1 MVISKRVITRELL
14 PKAAKLKVFRL
25 VISERGWDVEASGDR
40 SAKCPTCATK
50 SRSRHSRYGRKL
62 QDLPVQGSPV
72 RLHLQVG
79 RWRCGNDGCPRK
91 IFTERAPELA
101 LPWAR
106 RTNRLREVVRLIGHG
121 MGGRP
126 GERLL
131 SRLGMPVSD
140 DTIMRAIKRV
150 DVGTGA
156 VPLRVVG
163 VDDWA
168 WKKGQTCGTILV
180 DLERR
185 GVVDILPDRSAESLS
200 AWLAQHPE
208 IEFLSRDRQGLYAEG
223 ARHGAPQA
231 QQVAD
236 RFHLSLN
243 LSTAVEQELARH
255 RSFLSLPRPISTST
269 ASLEGGA
276 SASEVVRNR
285 QRIVDERHVA
295 KQALFETVH
304 ALHASGKT
312 VSGIVRETGISRQ
325 RVSAWV
331 GLVELPERNRMAPN
345 PRTPAFYEEHLAQR
359 WAEGFQHG
367 RKLLKEIQALG
378 YTGCFS
384 YLARFLAGWRQKT
397 SSTPLTSAT
406 TMPTA
411 KVAPPAESNSSLLI
425 RRQISPL
432 VATALLGKLRSQMT
446 AEQGNTVDA
455 LKKACPGYAVMRS
468 LVLSFRTILRTG
480 KIKTLHAWMKKA
492 DASGLYRMQRFV
504 RRLKQDQSAVEAAVE
519 QSWSNGPVEGHIN
532 RLKTLKRQMYGR
544 AGFELLRARVLPL
557 PPPAILHQE

>member
-1 MVISKRVITRELL
+1 MARELL
-14 PKAAKLKVFRL
+14 PKTANLKLL
-25 VISERGWDVEASGDR
+25 SLEISERGWGVEASGDR
-40 SAKCPTCATK
+40 SAKCPTCATR
-50 SRSRHSRYGRKL
+50 SRSRHSRYRRKL

-72 RLHLQVG
+72 ALHLQVG
-79 RWRCGNDGCPRK
+79 RWRCGNDRCPRK
-91 IFTERAPELA
+91 IFTERMPELA
-101 LPWAR
+101 VPWAR
-106 RTNRLREVVRLIGHG
+106 RSNRLRDVVRLIGHG

-140 DTIMRAIKRV
+140 DTILRAVKRV
-150 DVGTGA
+150 NVDTGA

-185 GVVDILPDRSAESLS
+185 GVVDLLPERSAESLA

-255 RSFLSLPRPISTST
+255 RSFLSLPKPLATST
-269 ASLEGGA
+269 ASLQDGA
-276 SASEVVRNR
+276 SASEVTMNR
-285 QRIVDERHVA
+285 QRIVDERRVA
-295 KQALFETVH
+295 KQALFETVQ

-367 RKLLKEIQALG
+367 RKLLQEIQALG

-384 YLARFLAGWRQKT
+384 YLARFLARWRQQQPT
-397 SSTPLTSAT
+397 TPVTSAT
-406 TMPTA
+406 TIPTA
-411 KVAPPAESNSSLLI
+411 KV
-425 RRQISPL
+425 
-432 VATALLGKLRSQMT
+432 
-446 AEQGNTVDA
+446 
-455 LKKACPGYAVMRS
+455 
-468 LVLSFRTILRTG
+468 
-480 KIKTLHAWMKKA
+480 
-492 DASGLYRMQRFV
+492 
-504 RRLKQDQSAVEAAVE
+504 
-519 QSWSNGPVEGHIN
+519 
-532 RLKTLKRQMYGR
+532 
-544 AGFELLRARVLPL
+544 
-557 PPPAILHQE
+557 